1 MVGVTVNSHEAV
13 FMKKPLEVS
22 RFGANPKFNS
32 TPVKVGVLAAL
43 GLFIATVYIS

>member
-13 FMKKPLEVS
+13 FMEKFMKIS
-22 RFGANPKFNS
+22 CFGANPKFNS

-43 GLFIATVYIS
+43 GLFMFTVYIS